1 MTPKAQTTKEKNGL
15 ICLKIKAVVIKGQN
29 EESENTSQLFHIFSQ
44 KIFTNQVSNKDLMFY

>member
-15 ICLKIKAVVIKGQN
+15 ICLKIKAVVIKGHN
-29 EESENTSQLFHIFSQ
+29 EESENTSQRSQ